1 MCPASVAWPGVDPI
15 GRQFLRGD
23 PKQKPFE
30 VVGIIAD
37 GYNTQIDAVSP
48 LMVYVPYWFRSR
60 LTASLVV
67 RGAIDTT
74 TAAAEI
80 RRVTRAFDAEIA
92 IARVRPLQQL
102 VDGALASRRYQ
113 VTVFIVFAGVGFLI
127 AMIGVYATTAYG
139 VSRRRREMNIRVAL
153 GATRPAVLALVLR
166 QTSIPLA
173 AGIVLGAS
181 AAVALS
187 AVVATL
193 LFEMSARDPRVIGG
207 VAAVT
212 AAIGLAAS
220 FVAAK
225 SGLLVNPAT
234 VLRDE

>member
-1 MCPASVAWPGVDPI
+1 M
-15 GRQFLRGD
+15 
-23 PKQKPFE
+23 
-30 VVGIIAD
+30 VGIIAD
-37 GYNTQIDAVSP
+37 GYNTQIDSVSP

-67 RGAIDTT
+67 RGAIDAA
-74 TAAAEI
+74 TAAVEV
-80 RRVTRAFDAEIA
+80 RRATRAFDAEIA

-102 VDGALASRRYQ
+102 VDSALASRRYQ

-153 GATRPAVLALVLR
+153 GATRRAVLALVMR
-166 QTSIPLA
+166 QSSIPLA
-173 AGIVLGAS
+173 TGIVMGAG

-220 FVAAK
+220 FIAAK
-225 SGLLVNPAT
+225 SGLLVNPAS